1 MDLEIKKNNYLYAT
15 SIIFLIY
22 SIMECLDCILLPLII
37 FNIIPNAY
45 TSIELLF
52 SVPEIQ
58 QLFQSQPI
66 FILPFF
72 WGFTSWRI
80 ITTIGL
86 FKNKLWGFWLGIMS
100 LIVTII
106 LDMWF
111 LPICTFE
118 IFACIIILMLLTI
131 GYCGEKPLIK
141 TE

>member
-1 MDLEIKKNNYLYAT
+1 MFFREHVQDCPRKK
-15 SIIFLIY
+15 
-22 SIMECLDCILLPLII
+22 D
-37 FNIIPNAY
+37 
-45 TSIELLF
+45 
-52 SVPEIQ
+52 
-58 QLFQSQPI
+58 
-66 FILPFF
+66 
-72 WGFTSWRI
+72 R
-80 ITTIGL
+80 
-86 FKNKLWGFWLGIMS
+86 FWLGIMS